1 MADNEAV
8 QRRCGNHV
16 VVRVIRQ
23 SSSTLDR
30 SLAPSVPPL
39 SPRVRDGSFMFQRTE
54 SRARRQEKKK
64 KDSASPPD
72 LPELGMMALG
82 FTTTTTT
89 TIVQASAGAS
99 KPAGID

>member
-23 SSSTLDR
+23 SSSTLAR
-30 SLAPSVPPL
+30 SLAPSLPP
-39 SPRVRDGSFMFQRTE
+39 SPLPACQGWIIYVSAHRITCKTTGE
-54 SRARRQEKKK
+54 KK
-64 KDSASPPD
+64 KDSASPSD

-82 FTTTTTT
+82 SPRPPPPTITTTT
-89 TIVQASAGAS
+89 TIVQASRS
-99 KPAGID
+99 